1 MLNQKL
7 VQVTRAD
14 GRSYLAT
21 GPFQLSSERVIRT
34 PLLRQCVEVRKGEW
48 LTVNGECTP
57 GFGSSPASP
66 SAGNSNPDVALFAN
80 PPKGAM
86 TWQ

>member
-57 GFGSSPASP
+57 GFGSSL
-66 SAGNSNPDVALFAN
+66 ALTHCGSCRRAIGLFSN

-86 TWQ
+86 A